1 MSLWYVDGG
10 SASNSGRN
18 PTAVLESLLG
28 DEEQIGRLNS
38 FTGLP
43 AILANVNYAAECV
56 LPPKVIGGN
65 GSK

>member
-43 AILANVNYAAECV
+43 AILANVNYAAE
-56 LPPKVIGGN
+56 
-65 GSK
+65 